1 MQSQCLLQQVLFS
14 GWRSSPQSWKRQF
27 IGPRGDVM
35 SEGQFQP
42 TLHDQDHALRMRNVP
57 WPRSRSQ
64 DCFPLS
70 NTSQPGENNRSLGL
84 YRCHLVFPLIIC
96 GLYLPLSLQS
106 SDWLESSLGLPL
118 WFPQPL
124 LMTRLL
130 HQLELLVALSSIRDS
145 WVPIDL
151 CGDQQYVPGEIS

>member
-1 MQSQCLLQQVLFS
+1 
-14 GWRSSPQSWKRQF
+14 
-27 IGPRGDVM
+27 M

-145 WVPIDL
+145 
-151 CGDQQYVPGEIS
+151 